1 MPMLVGRARPEVR
14 VEVPALL
21 VWGIQDAF
29 LGRELVQ
36 PTLEICV
43 NGRTALLE
51 EATHWLAHEEPD
63 KVNALLAKFLNR
75 EDSAGR

>member
-14 VEVPALL
+14 VEVSALL
-21 VWGIQDAF
+21 VWGIQDAS

-51 EATHWLAHEEPD
+51 EATHWLAHEE
-63 KVNALLAKFLNR
+63 VNALLAKFLNR